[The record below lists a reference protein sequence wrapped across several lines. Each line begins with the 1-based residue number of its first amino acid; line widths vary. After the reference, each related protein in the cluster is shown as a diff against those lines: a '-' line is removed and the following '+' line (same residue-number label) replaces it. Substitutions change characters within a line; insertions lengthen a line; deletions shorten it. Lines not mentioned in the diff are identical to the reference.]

1 MKKVLINLKNK
12 AGLGYAAL
20 FALMVSMFTPALAHA
35 DAISDAVKDFDTT
48 NILAAGAAIIGLVL
62 AVVGIK
68 YVIRLL
74 KGA

>member
-1 MKKVLINLKNK
+1 MKKVLFNLKTK

-20 FALMVSMFTPALAHA
+20 FALMVSIFSPGTAHA
-35 DAISDAVKDFDTT
+35 DAISDAITDFDTT
-48 NILAAGAAIIGLVL
+48 NIMTAGAAIIGLVL
-62 AVVGIK
+62 AVVAIK